1 METVEIREDP
11 VFTPYCPPCKRV
23 VGEATPVYRDAC
35 RAGTVHELE
44 HHPDPEPE
52 DA

>member
-11 VFTPYCPPCKRV
+11 LFTPYCPECREA
-23 VGEATPVYRDAC
+23 VGEATPVWLEAC
-35 RAGTVHELE
+35 RAGTLHELE
-44 HHPDPEPE
+44 KHPDPEPE